1 MTARGRV
8 TSFTP
13 NLMAHIG
20 MSLEGTPIRARHR
33 APAARAVAFLTAI
46 AVAAAGGGPVSTP
59 ARAQDP
65 ALRGL
70 PIIRDAEIEQ
80 LLRDYA
86 QPILRAAGLA
96 QQNVRVVVLGDRSFN
111 AFVMDGRHIFVNAG
125 ALFDAKTPNE
135 IIGVFAHETGHL
147 AGGHLQR
154 LREQL
159 AAAQTASIVAL
170 LAGIGAT
177 VAGAKSG
184 ASGDIGA
191 AAIMAPQSAIMRSLL
206 SYVRTQED
214 QADHAGVKFLNAT
227 GQSPRGMVDLFKR
240 LSNEVLF
247 NSKYIDPYMQ
257 THPMP
262 ADRVAALETL
272 ARSSPYWERKDPPEL
287 QSRHDLMRAKLS
299 GFMERADTVARRYP
313 PSDQS
318 LPARYARAISTFRN
332 SGLQQAIHQI
342 DGLIQAQPHNPYF
355 YELKGQAL
363 LEGGHPAE
371 AVAPLRQAVQLSHNT
386 PLIEIM
392 LAQALN
398 ATNNPKL
405 AEEAV
410 TLLRAA
416 IPREPDSPDAYSQLA
431 MAYGRKGDLAN
442 ADLASAQAAF
452 SRGDLKT
459 ARQLASRAKTRL
471 PIGSPAWVRADDIV
485 NVKPPNIKAG
495 VQ

>member
-1 MTARGRV
+1 
-8 TSFTP
+8 
-13 NLMAHIG
+13 
-20 MSLEGTPIRARHR
+20 MSLNGTPIRTWRKT
-33 APAARAVAFLTAI
+33 PAAQTIAFLTAI
-46 AVAAAGGGPVSTP
+46 AVAAAGGGPVFAP
-59 ARAQDP
+59 ARAQDSTT
-65 ALRGL
+65 RGM
-70 PIIRDAEIEQ
+70 PVIRDAEMEQ

-86 QPILRAAGLA
+86 QPILQAAGLA
-96 QQNVRVVVLGDRSFN
+96 KQNVRVVVLSDRSFN

-159 AAAQTASIVAL
+159 ASAQTASIIAM
-170 LAGIGAT
+170 LAGVGAL
-177 VAGAKSG
+177 VAGARSGTAG
-184 ASGDIGA
+184 ASDIGA
-191 AAIMAPQSAIMRSLL
+191 AAIMAPQSAIMRSVL

-227 GQSPRGMVDLFKR
+227 GQSPKGMVELFKR

-247 NSKYIDPYMQ
+247 NSRYIDPYLQ

-262 ADRVAALETL
+262 AERVATLETI
-272 ARSSPYWERKDPPEL
+272 AKQSPYWDRKDPPEL
-287 QSRHDLMRAKLS
+287 QLRHDMMRAKLS
-299 GFMERADTVARRYP
+299 GFLERADTVARRYP
-313 PSDQS
+313 PNDHS
-318 LPARYARAISTFRN
+318 LPARYARAISTYRN
-332 SGLQQAIHQI
+332 SDLRQALVQI
-342 DGLIQAQPHNPYF
+342 DGLIQVQPNNPYF

-371 AVAPLRQAVQLSHNT
+371 AVAPLRQAVQLSHSN

-398 ATNNPKL
+398 ATGNPKL

-410 TLLRAA
+410 GLLRTA
-416 IPREPDSPDAYSQLA
+416 IVREPETPDAYSQLA
-431 MAYGRKGDLAN
+431 VAYGRKGDLAN

-452 SRGDLKT
+452 NRGDVKT

-471 PIGSPAWVRADDIV
+471 PIGSPAWVQADDIV
-485 NVKPPNIKAG
+485 NVKPNAKA
-495 VQ
+495 QQ

>member
-1 MTARGRV
+1 
-8 TSFTP
+8 
-13 NLMAHIG
+13 
-20 MSLEGTPIRARHR
+20 MSLDGTPIRTRHR
-33 APAARAVAFLTAI
+33 APAARAIAVLTAI
-46 AVAAAGGGPVSTP
+46 ALCASGGGPAGAP
-59 ARAQDP
+59 ARAQEA

-70 PIIRDAEIEQ
+70 PVVRDAEIEQ

-86 QPILRAAGLA
+86 QPILQAAGLA
-96 QQNVRVVVLGDRSFN
+96 KQNVRVVVLGDRSFN

-159 AAAQTASIVAL
+159 ASAQTASIIAL
-170 LAGIGAT
+170 LAGIGAA

-184 ASGDIGA
+184 AGGDVGTAAILA
-191 AAIMAPQSAIMRSLL
+191 PQAAIMRTVLA
-206 SYVRTQED
+206 YVRTQED

-227 GQSPRGMVDLFKR
+227 GQSPRGMVELFKR

-247 NSKYIDPYMQ
+247 NSRYIDPYMQ

-262 ADRVAALETL
+262 ADRVAALETI
-272 ARSSPYWERKDPPEL
+272 ARASPYWDRKDSPEL
-287 QSRHDLMRAKLS
+287 QLRHDLMRAKLA
-299 GFMERADTVARRYP
+299 GFLERADTVARRYP
-313 PSDQS
+313 LGDHS
-318 LPARYARAISTFRN
+318 LPARYARAISTYRH
-332 SGLQQAIHQI
+332 GDLRQALVQI
-342 DGLIQAQPHNPYF
+342 DDLIQAQPNNPYF

-363 LEGGHPAE
+363 VEGGHPAE
-371 AVAPLRQAVQLSHNT
+371 AVAPLRQAAQLSHNT
-386 PLIEIM
+386 PLIEIL

-398 ATNNPKL
+398 ATNNPKF

-410 TLLRAA
+410 GLLRTA
-416 IPREPDSPDAYSQLA
+416 ISREPESPDAYSQLA

-452 SRGDLKT
+452 TRGDVKT

-485 NVKPPNIKAG
+485 NVKPPSSNAG
-495 VQ
+495 IH

>member
-1 MTARGRV
+1 
-8 TSFTP
+8 
-13 NLMAHIG
+13 
-20 MSLEGTPIRARHR
+20 MSLNGTTIRTRRR
-33 APAARAVAFLTAI
+33 APAARAIAFLTAI
-46 AVAAAGGGPVSTP
+46 AVGAAGGGPAVAP
-59 ARAQDP
+59 ARAQD
-65 ALRGL
+65 AETRGM
-70 PIIRDAEIEQ
+70 PVIRDAEIEQ

-86 QPILRAAGLA
+86 QPILHAAGLA
-96 QQNVRVVVLGDRSFN
+96 KQNVRVVVLGDRSFN

-125 ALFDAKTPNE
+125 TLFDAKTPNE
-135 IIGVFAHETGHL
+135 VIGVFAHETGHL

-159 AAAQTASIVAL
+159 ASAQTASIIAL
-170 LAGIGAT
+170 LAGIGAA
-177 VAGAKSG
+177 VAGARSG
-184 ASGDIGA
+184 AAGDIGA
-191 AAIMAPQSAIMRSLL
+191 AAIMAPQSAILRSML

-227 GQSPRGMVDLFKR
+227 GQSPKGMVDLFKR

-247 NSKYIDPYMQ
+247 NSRYIDPYMQ

-272 ARSSPYWERKDPPEL
+272 ARASPYWDRKDPPEL
-287 QSRHDLMRAKLS
+287 VLRHELMRAKLS
-299 GFMERADTVARRYP
+299 GFLERPDTIARRYP
-313 PSDQS
+313 VSDHN
-318 LPARYARAISTFRN
+318 LPARYARAISTYLHSDLR
-332 SGLQQAIHQI
+332 QALAQM
-342 DGLIQAQPHNPYF
+342 DGLIQAQPNNPYF

-363 LEGGHPAE
+363 LEGGHASE
-371 AVAPLRQAVQLSHNT
+371 AVAPLRQAVQLSHGN
-386 PLIEIM
+386 PLMEIL

-410 TLLRAA
+410 ALLRTA
-416 IPREPDSPDAYSQLA
+416 IVREPEAPQAYSQLA

-452 SRGDLKT
+452 ARGDLKT
-459 ARQLASRAKTRL
+459 ARQLATRAKTRL

-485 NVKPPNIKAG
+485 NVKPNANAK

>member
-1 MTARGRV
+1 MRR
-8 TSFTP
+8 
-13 NLMAHIG
+13 
-20 MSLEGTPIRARHR
+20 R
-33 APAARAVAFLTAI
+33 APAARAIAFLTAI
-46 AVAAAGGGPVSTP
+46 AVGAAGGGPAVAP
-59 ARAQDP
+59 ARAQD
-65 ALRGL
+65 ATTRGM
-70 PIIRDAEIEQ
+70 PVIRDAEIEQ

-86 QPILRAAGLA
+86 QPILHAAGLA
-96 QQNVRVVVLGDRSFN
+96 KQNVRVVVLGDRSFN

-125 ALFDAKTPNE
+125 TLFDAKTPNE
-135 IIGVFAHETGHL
+135 VIGVFAHETGHL

-159 AAAQTASIVAL
+159 ASAQTASIIAL
-170 LAGIGAT
+170 LAGVGAA
-177 VAGAKSG
+177 VAGARSG
-184 ASGDIGA
+184 AGGDIGA

-227 GQSPRGMVDLFKR
+227 GQSPKGMVDLFKR

-247 NSKYIDPYMQ
+247 NSRYIDPYMQ

-272 ARSSPYWERKDPPEL
+272 ARASPYWDRKDPPEL
-287 QSRHDLMRAKLS
+287 VLRHELMRAKLS
-299 GFMERADTVARRYP
+299 GFLERPDTIARRYP
-313 PSDQS
+313 ASDHS
-318 LPARYARAISTFRN
+318 LPARYARAISTYLHSDLR
-332 SGLQQAIHQI
+332 QALAQI
-342 DGLIQAQPHNPYF
+342 DGLIQAQPNNPYF

-363 LEGGHPAE
+363 LEGGHASE
-371 AVAPLRQAVQLSHNT
+371 AVAPLRQAVQLSHSN
-386 PLIEIM
+386 PLMEIL

-410 TLLRAA
+410 ALLRTA
-416 IPREPDSPDAYSQLA
+416 IVREPEAPQAYSQLA

-452 SRGDLKT
+452 ARGDLKT
-459 ARQLASRAKTRL
+459 ARQLATRAKTRL
-471 PIGSPAWVRADDIV
+471 PLGSPAWVQADDIV
-485 NVKPPNIKAG
+485 NVKPNANAKA
-495 VQ
+495 Q